1 MIKNIYIIIGSL
13 IILSGLGVFTV
24 HEEIFVPNSEARS
37 LLAEGKLLLE
47 QESEEGMKR
56 AVETFTVLASHFPDT
71 EQAKQALYHLAESY
85 EKLGNVDVAIG
96 KYRRLLGLDLDEDMI
111 DKVRYKIAR
120 LQMMRHNAE
129 EGVNSMMMLLSK
141 KIEPSLRSDIY
152 TEIARFH
159 ADRNEF
165 EKSLTNYEIALSEYP
180 RNVNAN
186 IEIGDIY
193 FQQGKYYEALSQYK
207 KVYRV
212 FIDRNAREET
222 IVKKYIQNVFEKG
235 IRIFR
240 KEKYKEAEGYFEFIY
255 TRFPKTAEAEESL
268 YYHGNVHYGDR
279 NYEKAISLF
288 RQVIELAPATRDENA
303 FIKTGQC
310 FYQLGDYKKSAILF
324 AKAQEL
330 FPNGRYNK
338 IASQWED
345 EARKALQESYT
356 YEAEKS
362 KTGTQTQQAKKETN
376 DSKTTEKLPT
386 EELKPDKLPEEKKV
400 RKSPTVKDNKIDFFR
415 PNYNE
420 PDLDGGT
427 VVP

>member
-1 MIKNIYIIIGSL
+1 MIKNLYIIIGSL
-13 IILSGLGVFTV
+13 IILSGLGVFTIQ
-24 HEEIFVPNSEARS
+24 EEIFLPNNEARS
-37 LLAEGKLLLE
+37 LLAKGKLLLE
-47 QESEEGMKR
+47 QESEDGMKN
-56 AVETFTVLASHFPDT
+56 AVEIFTTLASHFPDS
-71 EQAKQALYHLAESY
+71 EQAKEALFHLAESY

-96 KYRRLLGLDLDEDMI
+96 KYRRLLGLELDESMI

-141 KIEPSLRSDIY
+141 KIDPSLRSDIY
-152 TEIARFH
+152 TEIARYH
-159 ADRNEF
+159 SDRNEF

-186 IEIGDIY
+186 VEIGDVY
-193 FQQGKYYEALSQYK
+193 FKQGKYYDALNQYK

-212 FIDRNAREET
+212 FIDRNAKEET
-222 IVKKYIQNVFEKG
+222 IVRKYIQNVFEKG

-240 KEKYKEAEGYFEFIY
+240 KEKYKAAEGYFEFIY

-268 YYHGNVHYGDR
+268 YYHGNIHYGDR

-303 FIKTGQC
+303 FIKTGQS
-310 FYQLGDYKKSAILF
+310 FYQLGDYKKSAVLF

-345 EARKALQESYT
+345 EAKKALQESFA
-356 YEAEKS
+356 YETEKPEPVERPN
-362 KTGTQTQQAKKETN
+362 ET
-376 DSKTTEKLPT
+376 KTTKGI
-386 EELKPDKLPEEKKV
+386 EETIPKPPSVE
-400 RKSPTVKDNKIDFFR
+400 NGKIDLFR
-415 PNYNE
+415 PNYSE
-420 PDLDGGT
+420 PGLDDGT